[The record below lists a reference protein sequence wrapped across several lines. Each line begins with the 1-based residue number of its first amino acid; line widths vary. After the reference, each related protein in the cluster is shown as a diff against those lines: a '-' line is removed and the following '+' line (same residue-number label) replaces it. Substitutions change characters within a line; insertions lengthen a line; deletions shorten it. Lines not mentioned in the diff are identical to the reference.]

1 MSSYSSSSSIEYDAI
16 VIGAGHNGLTCACYL
31 AKSGLKVLVLED
43 YHSIGG
49 MTLTEEITLPGFWS
63 DVHAYGYQLA
73 NLSPV
78 PFELGLKRYGFELIY
93 PEISISHIFPNA
105 HGCVSFYKSLDKTL
119 KSIQKIS
126 DKDARSWNKMF
137 DEYRSNRDLII
148 SCLNSPPADPIEH
161 DKGISSNDK
170 LTKSKL
176 VLAAGDEFRRRNQ
189 SMRSW
194 CDEHFESDEI
204 KAMFGTFAAFVGLSP
219 EDAGGGD
226 LCYSFAAIIQ
236 DGGNNVVKGG
246 FVNLPMALAGYLK
259 SKGGKIMTSSCAKNI
274 VLKNSKAVAV
284 ELTNGKIIGA
294 RRLIASS
301 TDPFTL
307 IFKLIGEEHVDSDIS
322 VGIKRLEWGDSI
334 FGIYLALNGPL
345 KYKTEQEIVSN
356 SAQVHISPPGL
367 EYFSKI
373 FYECR
378 SGILPSNPLPIMSN
392 DSMMDPTRIVRS
404 SSGPSSGKHS
414 TNSQL
419 IKFLILSVPYQLKK
433 SNDSEIGTFEWGRV
447 KDRYADQIVEMISHD
462 YVPNLMD
469 VILKKVAFSPIDY
482 EKKPINSIR
491 GTLSCGSVLPYQS
504 GWMRPIAQLGNY
516 KIPSIPNVYLCG
528 SGSHPG
534 PGVSMAPGRNAAQ
547 VILKDLGFDFK
558 KIVSA

>member
-1 MSSYSSSSSIEYDAI
+1 M
-16 VIGAGHNGLTCACYL
+16 TCACYL
-31 AKSGLKVLVLED
+31 AKSGLTVLVLED
-43 YHSIGG
+43 YRSIGG

-78 PFELGLKRYGFELIY
+78 PYELGLERYGFELIH
-93 PEISISHIFPNA
+93 PEISLSHIFPND
-105 HGCVSFYKSLDKTL
+105 HGYVSLYKSLDKTL
-119 KSIQKIS
+119 KSIQKFS
-126 DKDARSWNKMF
+126 DKDARSWNRMF
-137 DEYRSNRDLII
+137 DEYKSNRDLII
-148 SCLNSPPADPIEH
+148 SSLNSPPAGPIEYT
-161 DKGISSNDK
+161 KGKSSNDE
-170 LTKSKL
+170 LTKSKSIAL
-176 VLAAGDEFRRRNQ
+176 AGDEFRRRSQ

-204 KAMFGTFAAFVGLSP
+204 KAMFGAFAAFVGLSP

-259 SKGGKIMTSSCAKNI
+259 SKGGKIMTGSGVRKILIENRR
-274 VLKNSKAVAV
+274 AVAV

-294 RRLIASS
+294 RKLVASS
-301 TDPFTL
+301 TDPLTL
-307 IFKLIGEEHVDSDIS
+307 ILKLIGEDHIDPDIS

-345 KYKTEQEIVSN
+345 KYKSGQEEVAK

-373 FYECR
+373 YYECR
-378 SGILPSNPLPIMSN
+378 SGKLPSNPLSIMSN
-392 DSMMDPTRIVRS
+392 DSMMDPTRIAM
-404 SSGPSSGKHS
+404 S
-414 TNSQL
+414 TNGSSTDNSSNKHL
-419 IKFLILSVPYQLKK
+419 IKFLILSVPYQIKN
-433 SNDSEIGTFEWGRV
+433 SNDSEIGINEWEKV
-447 KDRYADQIVEMISHD
+447 KDCYADQIIEMISHD
-462 YVPNLMD
+462 YVPNLKE

-482 EKKPINSIR
+482 EKRPINSIK
-491 GTLSCGSVLPYQS
+491 GTLSCGAVLPYQS
-504 GWMRPIAQLGNY
+504 GWMRPIPQLGNY
-516 KIPSIPNVYLCG
+516 KIPSIPNIYLCG

-558 KIVSA
+558 KIVTA

>member
-236 DGGNNVVKGG
+236 DGGNNVVK
-246 FVNLPMALAGYLK
+246 A
-259 SKGGKIMTSSCAKNI
+259 T
-274 VLKNSKAVAV
+274 
-284 ELTNGKIIGA
+284 
-294 RRLIASS
+294 
-301 TDPFTL
+301 
-307 IFKLIGEEHVDSDIS
+307 
-322 VGIKRLEWGDSI
+322 
-334 FGIYLALNGPL
+334 
-345 KYKTEQEIVSN
+345 
-356 SAQVHISPPGL
+356 
-367 EYFSKI
+367 
-373 FYECR
+373 
-378 SGILPSNPLPIMSN
+378 
-392 DSMMDPTRIVRS
+392 
-404 SSGPSSGKHS
+404 
-414 TNSQL
+414 
-419 IKFLILSVPYQLKK
+419 
-433 SNDSEIGTFEWGRV
+433 
-447 KDRYADQIVEMISHD
+447 
-462 YVPNLMD
+462 
-469 VILKKVAFSPIDY
+469 
-482 EKKPINSIR
+482 
-491 GTLSCGSVLPYQS
+491 
-504 GWMRPIAQLGNY
+504 
-516 KIPSIPNVYLCG
+516 
-528 SGSHPG
+528 
-534 PGVSMAPGRNAAQ
+534 
-547 VILKDLGFDFK
+547 
-558 KIVSA
+558 

>member
-1 MSSYSSSSSIEYDAI
+1 
-16 VIGAGHNGLTCACYL
+16 LTCACYL
-31 AKSGLKVLVLED
+31 ARSGLTVLVLED

-78 PFELGLKRYGFELIY
+78 PFELGLERYGFELIY
-93 PEISISHIFPNA
+93 PEISLSHIFPND
-105 HGCVSFYKSLDKTL
+105 HGCVSLYKSLDKTL
-119 KSIQKIS
+119 KSIQKFS

-137 DEYRSNRDLII
+137 DEYMLNKELIV
-148 SCLNSPPADPIEH
+148 SSLNSPPAGPMEYPKEVSSH
-161 DKGISSNDK
+161 DE
-170 LTKSKL
+170 LTKSKKA
-176 VLAAGDEFRRRNQ
+176 LAGEELRRRSQ

-226 LCYSFAAIIQ
+226 LCYLFAAIIQ

-246 FVNLPMALAGYLK
+246 FVNLPRALAGYLK
-259 SKGGKIMTSSCAKNI
+259 SKGGKILTSSGVRRILIENRR
-274 VLKNSKAVAV
+274 AVAV

-294 RRLIASS
+294 RRLVASS

-307 IFKLIGEEHVDSDIS
+307 IVKLIGEDHIDPDIL
-322 VGIKRLEWGDSI
+322 VGINRLEWGDSI
-334 FGIYLALNGPL
+334 FGIYLALSGPL
-345 KYKTEQEIVSN
+345 KYKSEQEVVAK

-378 SGILPSNPLPIMSN
+378 SGKLPSNPLPIMSN

-404 SSGPSSGKHS
+404 TSGSGNEFSSNNH
-414 TNSQL
+414 L
-419 IKFLILSVPYQLKK
+419 IKFLILSVPYQIKQG
-433 SNDSEIGTFEWGRV
+433 NDSEIGINEWRRV
-447 KDRYADQIVEMISHD
+447 KDHYADHIIAMINHD
-462 YVPNLMD
+462 YVPNLKD

-482 EKKPINSIR
+482 EKRPINSIR
-491 GTLSCGSVLPYQS
+491 GTLSCGAVLPYQS
-504 GWMRPIAQLGNY
+504 GWMRPIPQLSNY
-516 KIPSIPNVYLCG
+516 KIPSISNVYLCG

-547 VILKDLGFDFK
+547 VILRDLGFDFR
-558 KIVSA
+558 KIVVA

>member
-1 MSSYSSSSSIEYDAI
+1 MLSYSNSPSIEYDAI

-31 AKSGLKVLVLED
+31 AKSGLTVLVLED

-49 MTLTEEITLPGFWS
+49 MTLTEQITLPGFWS

-78 PFELGLKRYGFELIY
+78 PFELGLERYGFELIY
-93 PEISISHIFPNA
+93 PEISLSHIFPNY
-105 HGCVSFYKSLDKTL
+105 HGCVSLYKSLDKTL
-119 KSIQKIS
+119 KSIQKFS
-126 DKDARSWNKMF
+126 DKDARSWNEMF
-137 DEYRSNRDLII
+137 KEYKSNRELII
-148 SCLNSPPADPIEH
+148 SSLNSPPSGPIEYA
-161 DKGISSNDK
+161 KGVSPNDE
-170 LTKSKL
+170 LTKSKTA
-176 VLAAGDEFRRRNQ
+176 LAGIEFRRRTQ

-226 LCYSFAAIIQ
+226 LCYLFAAIIQ

-259 SKGGKIMTSSCAKNI
+259 SKGGKIMTSSGVRRILIENRR
-274 VLKNSKAVAV
+274 AVAV

-294 RRLIASS
+294 RRLVASS

-307 IFKLIGEEHVDSDIS
+307 IFKLIGEDYVDPDIS
-322 VGIKRLEWGDSI
+322 AGIKRLEWGDSI
-334 FGIYLALNGPL
+334 FGIYLALSGPL
-345 KYKTEQEIVSN
+345 KYRSEQEVVAK

-367 EYFSKI
+367 QYFSRI

-378 SGILPSNPLPIMSN
+378 SGKLPSNPLPIMSN
-392 DSMMDPTRIVRS
+392 DSMMDPTRIVTTTGGS
-404 SSGPSSGKHS
+404 ASKFNNNNH
-414 TNSQL
+414 L

-433 SNDSEIGTFEWGRV
+433 GNDSEIEINEWERV
-447 KDRYADQIVEMISHD
+447 KDHYADQIIEMINHN
-462 YVPNLMD
+462 YVPNLKD

-482 EKKPINSIR
+482 EKRPINSIR
-491 GTLSCGSVLPYQS
+491 GTLSCGAVLPYQS
-504 GWMRPIAQLGNY
+504 GWMRPIPQLGNY

-547 VILKDLGFDFK
+547 VILKDLGFDFN
-558 KIVSA
+558 KILAA

>member
-1 MSSYSSSSSIEYDAI
+1 MSSYSTSPSIDYDAI
-16 VIGAGHNGLTCACYL
+16 VIGAGYNGLTCACYL
-31 AKSGLKVLVLED
+31 AKSGLTVLVLED

-78 PFELGLKRYGFELIY
+78 PFELNLKRYGFELIY
-93 PEISISHIFPNA
+93 PEISVSHIFPND
-105 HGCVSFYKSLDKTL
+105 HGCVSLYKSLDKTL
-119 KSIQKIS
+119 KSIQKFS

-137 DEYRSNRDLII
+137 DEYKSNRDMII
-148 SCLNSPPADPIEH
+148 SSLNSPPASPIEH
-161 DKGISSNDK
+161 ENGISSNDK
-170 LTKSKL
+170 LAKGKIALT
-176 VLAAGDEFRRRNQ
+176 AGDDFRRRTQ

-226 LCYSFAAIIQ
+226 LCYLFAAIIQ

-246 FVNLPMALAGYLK
+246 FVNLPMALAGYLQ
-259 SKGGKIMTSSCAKNI
+259 SKGGKIMTSSYVKRI
-274 VLKNSKAVAV
+274 LIEDSRAVAV
-284 ELTNGKIIGA
+284 ELANGKIIGA
-294 RRLIASS
+294 RKLVASS

-307 IFKLIGEEHVDSDIS
+307 IFKLIGEDYVDPDIS

-334 FGIYLALNGPL
+334 FGIYLALSGPL
-345 KYKTEQEIVSN
+345 KYKSEQEVVEK

-367 EYFSKI
+367 EYFSRI

-392 DSMMDPTRIVRS
+392 DSMIDPTRIGRS
-404 SSGPSSGKHS
+404 SSGTISGKH
-414 TNSQL
+414 NSNSHL

-433 SNDSEIGTFEWGRV
+433 SNDSKIETFEWGRV
-447 KDRYADQIVEMISHD
+447 KDRYADQIVEMIGRA
-462 YVPNLMD
+462 YVPNLKD
-469 VILKKVAFSPIDY
+469 VILKKVAFSPTDY

-491 GTLSCGSVLPYQS
+491 GTLSCGAVLPYQS
-504 GWMRPIAQLGNY
+504 GWMRPIPQLANY
-516 KIPSIPNVYLCG
+516 KIPTIQNVYLCG

-547 VILKDLGFDFK
+547 VILKDLGFDFR
-558 KIVSA
+558 KIVFD